1 MKLAMPRV
9 PLLALS
15 CFAFC
20 SLWARAQVAGKDSA
34 ATVSRVQRALDLARK
49 RRCDEALPV
58 LTEIAA
64 QLSDKDLKYRA
75 LMATEH
81 CAVHKGDGRAT
92 VNALLVLRHEYPKDP
107 EVLYLTT
114 QVFLEIAERASRE
127 LADVAPNSYQVKELQ
142 AETLESQSKWEEAAE
157 IYRKILDENPK
168 LPAIHFRLGR
178 ALLSQPETPANAEA
192 ARKEFEQEL
201 TIDPANASAEFWI
214 GEIARRN
221 GQWDTAITRFRAA
234 EELDPRLSEAVL
246 ALGLALNSAERFS
259 EAVDPLERYTK
270 LAPQDSTGHYQLGIT
285 YAHLGRKEDSLREKA
300 LVQELSGQPTNAH

>member
-1 MKLAMPRV
+1 MPRV
-9 PLLALS
+9 PLLALA
-15 CFAFC
+15 CLAFC
-20 SLWARAQVAGKDSA
+20 SFGGRAQVAGKNSVT
-34 ATVSRVQRALDLARK
+34 TVSRVQHALELARK
-49 RRCDEALPV
+49 GRCDEALPV
-58 LTEIAA
+58 LTESAP
-64 QLSDKDLKYRA
+64 QLTDTDKDLKYRA
-75 LMATEH
+75 LMAAEH
-81 CAVHKGDGRAT
+81 CAVHKGDGRTT
-92 VNALLVLRHEYPKDP
+92 VNALLALRHEYPKDP

-142 AETLESQSKWEEAAE
+142 AETLESQNKWEEAAE

-178 ALLSQPETPANAEA
+178 ALLSQPETPANVEA

-221 GQWDTAITRFRAA
+221 GQWDSAITHFRAA
-234 EELDPRLSEAVL
+234 AGLDPKLSEAVL
-246 ALGLALNSAERFS
+246 ALGMALNSAERFS

-270 LAPQDSTGHYQLGIT
+270 MAPQDSTGHYQLGIT

>member
-1 MKLAMPRV
+1 MPAMPRV
-9 PLLALS
+9 LLLALV

-20 SLWARAQVAGKDSA
+20 SFWMRAQVTQES
-34 ATVSRVQRALDLARK
+34 ATVSRVQHALELAHK
-49 RRCDEALPV
+49 RRCDEALPI
-58 LTEIAA
+58 LTESAP
-64 QLSDKDLKYRA
+64 QLSDKDLKYRV

-81 CAVHKGDGRAT
+81 CAMHQGDGRAT
-92 VNALLVLRHEYPKDP
+92 VNALLALRHEYPKDP

-142 AETLESQSKWEEAAE
+142 AETLESQNKWEEAAV
-157 IYRKILDENPK
+157 IYRQILEENPK

-178 ALLSQPETPANAEA
+178 SLLSQPETPANVEA
-192 ARKEFEQEL
+192 ARKEFEREL

-221 GQWDTAITRFRAA
+221 GQWDTAITHLKAAA
-234 EELDPRLSEAVL
+234 ELDSKLSEAAL
-246 ALGLALNSAERFS
+246 ALGMALNSAERFS

-270 LAPQDSTGHYQLGIT
+270 IAPRDSTGHYQLGIT

-300 LVQELSGQPTNAH
+300 LVQQLSGPPTNVH

>member
-1 MKLAMPRV
+1 MRRV

-15 CFAFC
+15 CFALC
-20 SLWARAQVAGKDSA
+20 SFWAQAQLLSKNSA
-34 ATVSRVQRALDLARK
+34 TTVSRVQQALELAGK

-58 LTEIAA
+58 LTEFAP
-64 QLSDKDLKYRA
+64 QLTDDKDLKYRA

-81 CAVHKGDGRAT
+81 CAMQEGDGRAT
-92 VNALLVLRHEYPKDP
+92 VNALLALRHEYPKDP

-142 AETLESQSKWEEAAE
+142 AETLESQNKWEEAAV
-157 IYRKILDENPK
+157 IYRRILEENPK

-178 ALLSQPETPANAEA
+178 ALLSQPETPVNVEA

-201 TIDPANASAEFWI
+201 TIDPGNASAEFWI

-221 GQWDTAITRFRAA
+221 GQWDTAIPHFKAA
-234 EELDPRLSEAVL
+234 AELDPKLSEAVL
-246 ALGLALNSAERFS
+246 ALGMTLNSAERFP
-259 EAVDPLERYTK
+259 EAVDPLERYTRI
-270 LAPQDSTGHYQLGIT
+270 APQDSTGHYQLGIT

-300 LVQELSGQPTNAH
+300 LVQKLSGQDTNAH